1 MTVGAVT
8 AASVGLRLTPVTNLL
23 AYAKRVLIGRPMRS
37 DAMGHQ
43 LLPKR
48 IALPIF
54 ASDALSS
61 VAYAPDETAANA
73 YASLMFA

>member
-1 MTVGAVT
+1 M
-8 AASVGLRLTPVTNLL
+8 TNLL

-54 ASDALSS
+54 ASDALSCG
-61 VAYAPDETAANA
+61 ADAPDQVGLTH
-73 YASLMFA
+73 SLL